1 MGMGGMLKAA
11 TLTGSLAETG
21 TLLLQSTISKFPMF
35 WKRGLLLGAGTFGKV
50 YRGLNVLTGELF
62 AVKQIPS
69 QGPCGDLSQG
79 LDTLARE
86 VDLMRELRHE
96 NIVRYLGTEREEG
109 TLYVFLEYVPGGSIA
124 SLLREFGTLDEPLV
138 AVYTRQI
145 LEGINYLHGRHIIH
159 RDIKGAN
166 ILVNE
171 LGICKLADFGA
182 SRQLDGSQTRQ
193 LEASL
198 KAIRGTVPFM
208 APEVIKQTG
217 HGLPAD
223 IWSLG
228 ATVIEMATGSPPW
241 SEFSTNLAMMFH
253 VGTTTT
259 VPKFPEKLSDVAHD
273 FLDKCMRMDPK
284 ERLTAADLL
293 KHPFVKNASRANIP
307 SRYALAGLGRGS
319 AR

>member
-1 MGMGGMLKAA
+1 M
-11 TLTGSLAETG
+11 
-21 TLLLQSTISKFPMF
+21 
-35 WKRGLLLGAGTFGKV
+35 
-50 YRGLNVLTGELF
+50 
-62 AVKQIPS
+62 
-69 QGPCGDLSQG
+69 
-79 LDTLARE
+79 
-86 VDLMRELRHE
+86 
-96 NIVRYLGTEREEG
+96 
-109 TLYVFLEYVPGGSIA
+109 PGGSIA

-159 RDIKGAN
+159 RDIKGRVLVCGLCVPSVQPVWRDLVGAGAN

-228 ATVIEMATGSPPW
+228 ATVIEMATGSPPCAW
-241 SEFSTNLAMMFH
+241 SVQCVQAVAPRLITTRH
-253 VGTTTT
+253 RVGIQHQPCHD
-259 VPKFPEKLSDVAHD
+259 VPCGYHD
-273 FLDKCMRMDPK
+273 NSAQVPR
-284 ERLTAADLL
+284 EA
-293 KHPFVKNASRANIP
+293 V
-307 SRYALAGLGRGS
+307 GRG
-319 AR
+319 ARTFRVECRAYQQGLLTFVCV